1 MAELEG
7 AGIPLAPE
15 GYCGPRVDTVP
26 EDDGKRPSMTRGDVP
41 VLLLALALSFLWMWA
56 SDASWYSLWFL
67 FSGGAPLSVSI
78 VSFLA
83 CAVIVRRGLR
93 DLVPYEW
100 FLLVA
105 TVALAIVPALSANA
119 VVREL
124 NAVVLAAVGM
134 LTFLVLTGG
143 PESLALSVG
152 GIPAALGAFVGGLV
166 RNVPVLKPT
175 HAMTAQGRRTLVS
188 VLWGLLAAG
197 AVLAVVVPLLLQAD
211 RNFGSALDHLLGW
224 LDDEWWVWRVVRFLV
239 VALATFSLLYS
250 VAHAQEARRATAEG
264 HAPTPANT
272 VALTTMLA
280 LLDSV
285 YLLFVI
291 VQFQELFGG
300 HAMVGATGAYASY
313 ARQGFF
319 ELAGVSAI
327 NIAVALACVWR
338 LRAGKRSIVLLVL
351 QCGLLA
357 AIAVMLASSALR
369 MGLYVE
375 RYGLTMLRALT
386 YVGMVSILML
396 GILTAVRLFRPWF
409 RLYRWSLASL
419 LVIWLAF
426 GLSVP
431 ATRIAEFDV
440 NGYLNGSIEEID
452 IDYLYGLGPDASGAL
467 DHLAEERPG
476 QTAFDAAT

>member
-1 MAELEG
+1 M
-7 AGIPLAPE
+7 
-15 GYCGPRVDTVP
+15 
-26 EDDGKRPSMTRGDVP
+26 
-41 VLLLALALSFLWMWA
+41 
-56 SDASWYSLWFL
+56 
-67 FSGGAPLSVSI
+67 
-78 VSFLA
+78 
-83 CAVIVRRGLR
+83 
-93 DLVPYEW
+93 PYEW

-105 TVALAIVPALSANA
+105 TVALAIVPALLANA

-124 NAVVLAAVGM
+124 NAVVLAAASM
-134 LTFLVLTGG
+134 LAFLVLAGG
-143 PESLALSVG
+143 PESLALSMG
-152 GIPAALGAFVGGLV
+152 GISAALGAFVGGLV
-166 RNVPVLKPT
+166 RNVPVLRPT
-175 HAMTAQGRRTLVS
+175 HAMTAQGRRTLAS
-188 VLWGLLAAG
+188 VLWGVLAAG
-197 AVLAVVVPLLLQAD
+197 AVLVVVVPLLLHAD
-211 RNFGSALDHLLGW
+211 RNFGSALDHLFGW

-239 VALATFSLLYS
+239 VALATFSLLYG
-250 VAHAQEARRATAEG
+250 VAHAQEAHRVTEG
-264 HAPTPANT
+264 AHVPRPANT

-280 LLDSV
+280 ALDAV
-285 YLLFVI
+285 YLIFVV

-300 HAMVGATGAYASY
+300 SSIVDATGAYASY

-319 ELAGVSAI
+319 ELVGVSAI
-327 NIAVALACVWR
+327 NLAVALACVWR
-338 LRAGKRSIVLLVL
+338 LHTGKRPIILLVL

-386 YVGMVSILML
+386 YVGMASILML
-396 GILTAVRLFRPWF
+396 GILTAVRLFRPRF
-409 RLYRWSLASL
+409 RLYRWSLAAL

-431 ATRIAEFDV
+431 AARIAEFDV

-452 IDYLYGLGPDASGAL
+452 VDYLYDLGSDAADAL